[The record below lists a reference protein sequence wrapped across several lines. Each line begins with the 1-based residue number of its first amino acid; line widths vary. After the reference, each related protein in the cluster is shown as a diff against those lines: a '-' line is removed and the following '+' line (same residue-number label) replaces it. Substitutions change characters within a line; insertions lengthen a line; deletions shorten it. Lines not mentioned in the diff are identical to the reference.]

1 MSQDRDDSGPAPG
14 GKVLVVLRIIH
25 LLFVREN
32 EQKML
37 KKTNQKMEI
46 DPMMKVQA
54 E

>member
-1 MSQDRDDSGPAPG
+1 MSQDREDSGPAPG
-14 GKVLVVLRIIH
+14 GKGLVVLRIIH

-37 KKTNQKMEI
+37 KKPKQKMEMNQ
-46 DPMMKVQA
+46 MMKVQA